1 MKKRLFGILFA
12 VLLCLS
18 LSVPAFAQG
27 NMPLLVD
34 NADLLTD
41 SEESALL
48 SKLANISS
56 NQQMDI
62 VIVTVNDL
70 DGETPRD
77 YADDFYDFNCYAED
91 GVLLLI
97 SMENS
102 DWYIST
108 SGYGITAVTDAG
120 REYMAEQFVDDLG
133 DGDYYDA
140 FVTYADLCDEFI
152 NMARSGD
159 PFDVDD
165 LPKEDFHYIRS
176 LLVSLGIGLV
186 VALIIIGRM
195 KGKLKTVRRQA
206 EAADY
211 GIVAP
216 RLSDMV
222 LEKPE
227 VFRQGNK
234 YGVRMTAKAPC
245 FHIIRTTIST
255 EVSPVVGTES
265 QSEDLAAYL
274 IEQFGNEE
282 EDIWETNLFGK
293 SLKEMV
299 TEQME
304 SKVNN
309 VPIPLREKVQR
320 SLQRI
325 SDEGKDYFICI
336 IL

>member
-41 SEESALL
+41 IEESALL

-91 GVLLLI
+91 GALLLI

-165 LPKEDFHYIRS
+165 LPKEDFNYIRRHSHSAWRGDVFLFS
-176 LLVSLGIGLV
+176 LI
-186 VALIIIGRM
+186 
-195 KGKLKTVRRQA
+195 
-206 EAADY
+206 
-211 GIVAP
+211 
-216 RLSDMV
+216 
-222 LEKPE
+222 
-227 VFRQGNK
+227 
-234 YGVRMTAKAPC
+234 
-245 FHIIRTTIST
+245 
-255 EVSPVVGTES
+255 
-265 QSEDLAAYL
+265 
-274 IEQFGNEE
+274 
-282 EDIWETNLFGK
+282 
-293 SLKEMV
+293 
-299 TEQME
+299 
-304 SKVNN
+304 
-309 VPIPLREKVQR
+309 
-320 SLQRI
+320 
-325 SDEGKDYFICI
+325 YF
-336 IL
+336 

>member
-165 LPKEDFHYIRS
+165 LPKEDFNYIRS
-176 LLVSLGIGLV
+176 LLVSLGIGV
-186 VALIIIGRM
+186 GCCTYYNR
-195 KGKLKTVRRQA
+195 KNERQA
-206 EAADY
+206 
-211 GIVAP
+211 
-216 RLSDMV
+216 
-222 LEKPE
+222 K
-227 VFRQGNK
+227 N
-234 YGVRMTAKAPC
+234 
-245 FHIIRTTIST
+245 
-255 EVSPVVGTES
+255 GTPTGRS
-265 QSEDLAAYL
+265 CR
-274 IEQFGNEE
+274 
-282 EDIWETNLFGK
+282 
-293 SLKEMV
+293 
-299 TEQME
+299 
-304 SKVNN
+304 
-309 VPIPLREKVQR
+309 LRENRQYESNAVP
-320 SLQRI
+320 
-325 SDEGKDYFICI
+325 
-336 IL
+336 

>member
-165 LPKEDFHYIRS
+165 LPKEDFNYIRS
-176 LLVSLGIGLV
+176 LCVSLGIGLV
-186 VALIIIGRM
+186 VALIITGRM

-211 GIVAP
+211 VKTGSMKVTQSRDLFLYKHIDRHA
-216 RLSDMV
+216 
-222 LEKPE
+222 KPKE
-227 VFRQGNK
+227 STSG
-234 YGVRMTAKAPC
+234 GS
-245 FHIIRTTIST
+245 RTHTSSSGRT
-255 EVSPVVGTES
+255 HG
-265 QSEDLAAYL
+265 
-274 IEQFGNEE
+274 GGG
-282 EDIWETNLFGK
+282 GK
-293 SLKEMV
+293 
-299 TEQME
+299 
-304 SKVNN
+304 
-309 VPIPLREKVQR
+309 
-320 SLQRI
+320 
-325 SDEGKDYFICI
+325 F
-336 IL
+336 

>member
-120 REYMAEQFVDDLG
+120 REHMAEQFVDDLG

-165 LPKEDFHYIRS
+165 LPKEDFNYIRS
-176 LLVSLGIGLV
+176 LLVSLGIRCL
-186 VALIIIGRM
+186 
-195 KGKLKTVRRQA
+195 RR
-206 EAADY
+206 
-211 GIVAP
+211 
-216 RLSDMV
+216 
-222 LEKPE
+222 K
-227 VFRQGNK
+227 
-234 YGVRMTAKAPC
+234 AK
-245 FHIIRTTIST
+245 
-255 EVSPVVGTES
+255 
-265 QSEDLAAYL
+265 
-274 IEQFGNEE
+274 
-282 EDIWETNLFGK
+282 K
-293 SLKEMV
+293 
-299 TEQME
+299 
-304 SKVNN
+304 
-309 VPIPLREKVQR
+309 PLRTPSTQ
-320 SLQRI
+320 
-325 SDEGKDYFICI
+325 
-336 IL
+336 

>member
-56 NQQMDI
+56 NQQTDI

-70 DGETPRD
+70 DGKTPRD

-165 LPKEDFHYIRS
+165 LAI
-176 LLVSLGIGLV
+176 LQNV
-186 VALIIIGRM
+186 VA
-195 KGKLKTVRRQA
+195 A
-206 EAADY
+206 NY
-211 GIVAP
+211 GISKTDLE
-216 RLSDMV
+216 RLRGICV
-222 LEKPE
+222 NE
-227 VFRQGNK
+227 VKKINGSITFDE
-234 YGVRMTAKAPC
+234 A
-245 FHIIRTTIST
+245 IRW
-255 EVSPVVGTES
+255 
-265 QSEDLAAYL
+265 QS
-274 IEQFGNEE
+274 
-282 EDIWETNLFGK
+282 
-293 SLKEMV
+293 
-299 TEQME
+299 
-304 SKVNN
+304 
-309 VPIPLREKVQR
+309 
-320 SLQRI
+320 
-325 SDEGKDYFICI
+325 
-336 IL
+336 

>member
-120 REYMAEQFVDDLG
+120 REYMAAQFVDDLG

-165 LPKEDFHYIRS
+165 LPKEDFNYIRS

-186 VALIIIGRM
+186 VALIITGRM
-195 KGKLKTVRRQA
+195 KGKLKTVRLQA

-211 GIVAP
+211 VKTGSMNA
-216 RLSDMV
+216 
-222 LEKPE
+222 
-227 VFRQGNK
+227 
-234 YGVRMTAKAPC
+234 
-245 FHIIRTTIST
+245 
-255 EVSPVVGTES
+255 VSYTH
-265 QSEDLAAYL
+265 LRAH
-274 IEQFGNEE
+274 
-282 EDIWETNLFGK
+282 ET
-293 SLKEMV
+293 
-299 TEQME
+299 
-304 SKVNN
+304 
-309 VPIPLREKVQR
+309 
-320 SLQRI
+320 
-325 SDEGKDYFICI
+325 
-336 IL
+336 

>member
-120 REYMAEQFVDDLG
+120 REYMAEQFVHDLG

-165 LPKEDFHYIRS
+165 LPKEDFNYIRS
-176 LLVSLGIGLV
+176 LLVSLGI
-186 VALIIIGRM
+186 
-195 KGKLKTVRRQA
+195 
-206 EAADY
+206 
-211 GIVAP
+211 
-216 RLSDMV
+216 
-222 LEKPE
+222 
-227 VFRQGNK
+227 
-234 YGVRMTAKAPC
+234 
-245 FHIIRTTIST
+245 
-255 EVSPVVGTES
+255 
-265 QSEDLAAYL
+265 
-274 IEQFGNEE
+274 
-282 EDIWETNLFGK
+282 
-293 SLKEMV
+293 
-299 TEQME
+299 
-304 SKVNN
+304 
-309 VPIPLREKVQR
+309 
-320 SLQRI
+320 
-325 SDEGKDYFICI
+325 
-336 IL
+336 